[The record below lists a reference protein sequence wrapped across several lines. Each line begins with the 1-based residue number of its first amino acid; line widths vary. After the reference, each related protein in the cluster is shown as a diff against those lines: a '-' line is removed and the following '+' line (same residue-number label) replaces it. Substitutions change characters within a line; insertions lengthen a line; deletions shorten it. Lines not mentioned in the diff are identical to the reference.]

1 MSAHKNIFQ
10 TSDFI
15 TYSTI
20 TIALILEWFLPTTL
34 KINTT
39 LSITIG
45 ILLIIIAW
53 TIIFTAKYQFKK
65 HDQKSGPNNETTLLI
80 QSGLF
85 AHTRNPIY
93 VGVLLI
99 SPALGLIIGSIWLLL
114 ATIPIFFLIQHF
126 LIIPEEN
133 YLKTKFGDTYIEY
146 CKKVRRWV

>member
-1 MSAHKNIFQ
+1 MSVHKNIFH

-15 TYSTI
+15 TYSMI
-20 TIALILEWFLPTTL
+20 GIALILEWFFSTEIG
-34 KINTT
+34 INTA

-45 ILLIIIAW
+45 ILLIILAW

-65 HDQKSGPNNETTLLI
+65 HNQKSGPNNETTLLI

-93 VGVLLI
+93 VGVLLL
-99 SPALGLIIGSIWLLL
+99 SPALGFIIGSIWLLL
-114 ATIPIFFLIQHF
+114 ATIPVFFLIQHF
-126 LIIPEEN
+126 LILPEEA
-133 YLKTKFGDTYIEY
+133 YLKSKFGDAYFEY

>member
-20 TIALILEWFLPTTL
+20 AISLILEWFFPTDL
-34 KINTT
+34 ILNSS

-45 ILLIIIAW
+45 ILLIILAW

-80 QSGLF
+80 HSGLF

-93 VGVLLI
+93 LGILLL
-99 SPALGLIIGSIWLLL
+99 SPAIGLIIGSIWLLL
-114 ATIPIFFLIQHF
+114 ATIPVFFLLEHF
-126 LIIPEEN
+126 LILPEEN
-133 YLKTKFGDTYIEY
+133 YLKAKFGDTYIEY
-146 CKKVRRWV
+146 CNKVRRWV

>member
-20 TIALILEWFLPTTL
+20 AIILILEWFFPTEL
-34 KINTT
+34 KINIT

-45 ILLIIIAW
+45 ILLIILAW

-65 HDQKSGPNNETTLLI
+65 HNQKSGPKNETTLLI

-93 VGVLLI
+93 VGVLLL
-99 SPALGLIIGSIWLLL
+99 SPALSLIIGSIWLLL

-126 LIIPEEN
+126 LILPEEN
-133 YLKTKFGDTYIEY
+133 YLKARFGDAYTEY
-146 CKKVRRWV
+146 CRKVRRWV

>member
-1 MSAHKNIFQ
+1 MSVHKYIFH

-15 TYSTI
+15 SYSI
-20 TIALILEWFLPTTL
+20 IVLALILEWFFPTEL

-45 ILLIIIAW
+45 ILLIFLAW

-65 HDQKSGPNNETTLLI
+65 HHQKSGPNNETTLLL
-80 QSGLF
+80 QNGLF

-93 VGVLLI
+93 VGVVLL

-114 ATIPIFFLIQHF
+114 ATIPIFFLIRHF

-133 YLKTKFGDTYIEY
+133 YLKAKFGDAYNEY
-146 CKKVRRWV
+146 CATVRRWV